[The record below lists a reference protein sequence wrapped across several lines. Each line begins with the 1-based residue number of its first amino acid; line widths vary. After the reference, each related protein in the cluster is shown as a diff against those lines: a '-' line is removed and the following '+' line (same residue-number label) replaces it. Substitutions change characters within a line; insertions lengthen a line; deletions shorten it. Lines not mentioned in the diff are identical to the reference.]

1 MADLD
6 IITTDAK
13 TIYNNT
19 IGSLESE
26 LNEPLYPGDER
37 RLFAEAQNAFLVSYQ
52 NTANEQFKQ
61 RFMQYA
67 SGEVLDAHG
76 ESEGC
81 PRLEKKKARTLQRFT
96 LSAEQRTNAVI
107 PAGTKVTADS
117 EKYFQ
122 TIEVAV
128 IEAGKLY
135 VDTIVEAVEGG
146 ADYNGYAIGL
156 INLLVDQLPY
166 SASVQNLEI
175 TYGGDNGEPYP
186 QEDGGAGDEYY
197 KERIRLVQSSK
208 STAGAEST
216 YEYYAKSADAS
227 IEDVKVTSPS
237 PCCIDILVLCKNGKI
252 PDEELLAK
260 VNEAVT
266 AKEVRPLGD
275 KVTVSGVEPVKYDIE
290 LVYYMPT
297 AEENSV
303 VEHVEG
309 EGGAIEKYIAW
320 QCEKIGRAINPDRL
334 RGEILKSVVNP
345 IGAERV
351 EITSPTYQTLTAAQI
366 AQWSGVATVNHI
378 KIDEAGS
385 IDGEE
390 TNEVG

>member
-1 MADLD
+1 MAELD
-6 IITTDAK
+6 IITTK
-13 TIYNNT
+13 SQTIYENT
-19 IGSLESE
+19 IGGLEKE

-37 RLFAEAQNAFLVSYQ
+37 RLFAEAENAFLVSYQ
-52 NTANEQFKQ
+52 NTANEKFKQ

-81 PRLEKKKARTLQRFT
+81 IRLEKQKARAMQRFS
-96 LSAEQRTNAVI
+96 LSAAQKMNVVI

-117 EKYFQ
+117 EKYFE

-135 VDTIVEAVEGG
+135 VDTIVQAIEGG
-146 ADYNGYAIGL
+146 ADYNGYAINQL
-156 INLLVDQLPY
+156 NLLVDLIPY
-166 SASVQNLEI
+166 VSNVTNLEA
-175 TYGGDNGEPYP
+175 TAGGDNGEPYP
-186 QEDGGAGDEYY
+186 EEDNGKGDENYR
-197 KERIRLVQSSK
+197 ERIKLVQSTK

-237 PCCIDILVLCKNGKI
+237 PCVIDILVLCKDGKV
-252 PDEELLAK
+252 PSEELLAK
-260 VNEAVT
+260 VTQAVT

-275 KVTVSGVEPVKYDIE
+275 RVTVSGVEAVKYDIE
-290 LVYYMPT
+290 LAYYMPVN
-297 AEENSV
+297 EESAV
-303 VEHVEG
+303 VEHVEA
-309 EGGAIEKYIAW
+309 EGGAIDKYIAW

-334 RGEILKSVVNP
+334 RSEILKSATQP

-351 EITSPTYQTLTAAQI
+351 EIVSPAYQELTEKQI
-366 AQWSGVATVNHI
+366 AQWSGTAKVTHYKV
-378 KIDEAGS
+378 
-385 IDGEE
+385 
-390 TNEVG
+390 

>member
-37 RLFAEAQNAFLVSYQ
+37 RLFAEAQNAFLTTYQ
-52 NTANEQFKQ
+52 NTANEKFKQ
-61 RFMQYA
+61 RFMQLS
-67 SGEVLDAHG
+67 SGVILDAHG

-81 PRLEKKKARTLQRFT
+81 IRLQEQKAKALQRFSIAST
-96 LSAEQRTNAVI
+96 QNMNVVI
-107 PAGTKVTADS
+107 PAGTKVTADG

-122 TIEVAV
+122 TVEVAV
-128 IEAGKLY
+128 IQAGKLS

-146 ADYNGYAIGL
+146 SSYNGYAVGL
-156 INLLVDQLPY
+156 INLLVDQVPY
-166 SASVQNLEI
+166 IAKVENLEI
-175 TYGGDNGEPYP
+175 TSGGDNGEPYP
-186 QEDGGAGDEYY
+186 ELDGGAGDERY
-197 KERIRLVQSSK
+197 KERIKLYQSTK

-227 IEDVKVTSPS
+227 IEDVKVTSPN
-237 PCCIDILVLCKNGKI
+237 PCEINILILCKDGKL
-252 PDEELLAK
+252 PDDELLAK
-260 VNEAVT
+260 VEAAVT

-275 KVTVSGVEPVKYDIE
+275 RVTVSGVEPVTYDIE
-290 LVYYMPT
+290 LVYYMPV
-297 AEENSV
+297 AEENAV
-303 VEHVEG
+303 VEHVEAD
-309 EGGAIEKYIAW
+309 GGAIDKYIAW
-320 QCEKIGRAINPDRL
+320 QSEKIGRAINPDRL

-351 EITSPTYQTLTAAQI
+351 EIVSPTYQTITSTQI
-366 AQWSGVATVNHI
+366 AQWSGVA
-378 KIDEAGS
+378 KISHEKL
-385 IDGEE
+385 
-390 TNEVG
+390 

>member
-6 IITTDAK
+6 IITTDSR
-13 TIYNNT
+13 TIYTNT

-37 RLFAEAQNAFLVSYQ
+37 RLFAEAQNAFLTSYQ

-61 RFMQYA
+61 RFMQLS
-67 SGEVLDAHG
+67 SGEILDAHG

-81 PRLEKKKARTLQRFT
+81 YRLEKQKAKAIQRF
-96 LSAEQRTNAVI
+96 SIAAEQKMNVVI
-107 PAGTKVTADS
+107 PVGTKVTADS

-146 ADYNGYAIGL
+146 SDYNGYAINQL
-156 INLLVDQLPY
+156 NLLVDLVPY
-166 SASVQNLEI
+166 VSSVSNLEA

-186 QEDGGAGDEYY
+186 EEDGGAGDENY

-227 IEDVKVTSPS
+227 IEDVKVTSPN
-237 PCCIDILVLCKNGKI
+237 PCEINILVLCKDGKV
-252 PDEELLAK
+252 PDKELIAK
-260 VNEAVT
+260 VEAAVT

-275 KVTVSGVEPVKYDIE
+275 RVTVSGVEPVTYDIE
-290 LVYYMPT
+290 LKYYMPVD
-297 AEENSV
+297 EENAV
-303 VEHVEG
+303 VEHVEAD
-309 EGGAIEKYIAW
+309 GGAIDKYIAW

-334 RGEILKSVVNP
+334 RGEILKSIVNP
-345 IGAERV
+345 VGAERV
-351 EITSPTYQTLTAAQI
+351 EIVSPTYKALTSTQI
-366 AQWSGVATVNHI
+366 AQWSGKATVSHE
-378 KIDEAGS
+378 KITDEV
-385 IDGEE
+385 
-390 TNEVG
+390 N

>member
-6 IITTDAK
+6 IITTDSR
-13 TIYNNT
+13 TIYTNT

-37 RLFAEAQNAFLVSYQ
+37 RLFAEAQNAFLTSYQ
-52 NTANEQFKQ
+52 NTANEHFKQ
-61 RFMQYA
+61 RFMHLS
-67 SGEVLDAHG
+67 SGEILDAHG

-81 PRLEKKKARTLQRFT
+81 YRLEKQKAKAIQRF
-96 LSAEQRTNAVI
+96 SIAAEQKMNVVI
-107 PAGTKVTADS
+107 PVGTKVTADS

-122 TIEVAV
+122 TVEVAV

-146 ADYNGYAIGL
+146 SDYNGYAINQL
-156 INLLVDQLPY
+156 NLLVDLVPY
-166 SASVQNLEI
+166 VSSVSNLEV

-186 QEDGGAGDEYY
+186 EEDGGAGDENY

-227 IEDVKVTSPS
+227 IEDVKVTSPN
-237 PCCIDILVLCKNGKI
+237 PCEINILVLCKDGKV
-252 PDEELLAK
+252 PDKELIAK
-260 VNEAVT
+260 VEAAVT

-275 KVTVSGVEPVKYDIE
+275 RVTVSGVKPVTYDIE
-290 LVYYMPT
+290 LVYYMPVD
-297 AEENSV
+297 EENAV
-303 VEHVEG
+303 VEHVEAD
-309 EGGAIEKYIAW
+309 GGAIDKYIAW

-345 IGAERV
+345 VGAERV
-351 EITSPTYQTLTAAQI
+351 EIVSPTYKALTSTQI
-366 AQWSGVATVNHI
+366 AQWSGKATVSHE
-378 KIDEAGS
+378 KITDEV
-385 IDGEE
+385 
-390 TNEVG
+390 N

>member
-6 IITTDAK
+6 LITTDSR
-13 TIYNNT
+13 TIYLNT
-19 IGSLESE
+19 IASLENE

-37 RLFAEAQNAFLVSYQ
+37 RLFAEAQNAFLTSYQ

-76 ESEGC
+76 ISEGC
-81 PRLEKKKARTLQRFT
+81 IRLEKQKAKAIQRFS
-96 LSAEQRTNAVI
+96 LSAEQKMNVVI

-117 EKYFQ
+117 QKYFQ
-122 TIEVAV
+122 TTEVAV

-146 ADYNGYAIGL
+146 ADYNGYAINQL
-156 INLLVDQLPY
+156 NLLVDLIPY
-166 SASVQNLEI
+166 VASVTNLEA

-186 QEDGGAGDEYY
+186 IEDGGKGDESYR
-197 KERIRLVQSSK
+197 ERIKLVQSTK

-227 IEDVKVTSPS
+227 IEDVKVTSPN
-237 PCCIDILVLCKNGKI
+237 PCEINILVLCKDGKI
-252 PDEELLAK
+252 PTKEILNK
-260 VNEAVT
+260 VESAVT

-275 KVTVSGVEPVKYDIE
+275 RVTVSGVEPVSYDIE
-290 LVYYMPT
+290 LIYYMPI

-303 VEHVEG
+303 VEFVESD
-309 EGGAIEKYIAW
+309 GGAIDKYIAW
-320 QCEKIGRAINPDRL
+320 QSERIGRAINPDRL
-334 RGEILKSVVNP
+334 RADILKSDINP
-345 IGAERV
+345 VGAERV
-351 EITSPTYQTLTAAQI
+351 EIISPAYQSISSTQI
-366 AQWSGVATVNHI
+366 AQWSGKATVRHE
-378 KIDEAGS
+378 KIS
-385 IDGEE
+385 DGV
-390 TNEVG
+390 N

>member
-6 IITTDAK
+6 LITTDSR
-13 TIYNNT
+13 TIYLNT
-19 IGSLESE
+19 IASLESE

-37 RLFAEAQNAFLVSYQ
+37 RLFAEAQNAFLTTYQ

-81 PRLEKKKARTLQRFT
+81 IRLVKQKARAMQRFS
-96 LSAEQRTNAVI
+96 LSAEQRMNVVI
-107 PAGTKVTADS
+107 PVGTKVTADS
-117 EKYFQ
+117 QKYFQ
-122 TIEVAV
+122 TVEVAV
-128 IEAGKLY
+128 IEAGRLS

-146 ADYNGYAIGL
+146 ADYNGYAIDQL
-156 INLLVDQLPY
+156 NLLVDLIPY
-166 SASVQNLEI
+166 VAKVTNLEA

-186 QEDGGAGDEYY
+186 EEDNGEGDKSYR
-197 KERIRLVQSSK
+197 ERIKLVQSSK

-227 IEDVKVTSPS
+227 IADVNITSPN
-237 PCCIDILVLCKNGKI
+237 PCEINILVLCKDGKI
-252 PDEELLAK
+252 PDEELLSK
-260 VNEAVT
+260 VEAAVT

-275 KVTVSGVEPVKYDIE
+275 RVTVSGVEPVQYDIE
-290 LVYYMPT
+290 LVYYMPV

-303 VEHVEG
+303 VEFVEAD
-309 EGGAIEKYIAW
+309 GGAIDKYIAW
-320 QCEKIGRAINPDRL
+320 QCEKIGRTINPDRL
-334 RGEILKSVVNP
+334 RSEILKSATQP

-351 EITSPTYQTLTAAQI
+351 VIVSPTYQTLTASQI
-366 AQWSGVATVNHI
+366 AQWSGVAKVSHEKLT
-378 KIDEAGS
+378 DEDIAQ
-385 IDGEE
+385 
-390 TNEVG
+390 